1 MKVKDIKGVRLED
14 IIKDM
19 NEEELE
25 RFKKERYE
33 KFIKPL
39 TRLNLKVIQDTNT
52 ELQGENKDK
61 NN

>member
-1 MKVKDIKGVRLED
+1 MKESKGVRLED

-25 RFKKERYE
+25 RFKIERYE

-39 TRLNLKVIQDTNT
+39 MGMNVQNIKDT
-52 ELQGENKDK
+52 KDI
-61 NN
+61 